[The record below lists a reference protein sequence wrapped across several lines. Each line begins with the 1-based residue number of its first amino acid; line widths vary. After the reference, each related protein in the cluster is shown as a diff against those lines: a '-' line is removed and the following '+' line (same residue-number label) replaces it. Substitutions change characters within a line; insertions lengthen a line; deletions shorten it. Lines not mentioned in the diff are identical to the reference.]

1 MGERLYEIDAGR
13 WDTEFDRATQQSAL
27 AALEAGKVLVL
38 PALGFA
44 LSPTEQQELLSPTVL
59 ASGKN
64 VSFVPSTGTLRGT
77 SLEGVQRQSLQ
88 EMMARCSQQV
98 LDLMAGLL
106 PTYASRLV
114 AGRTSFRPAEIAGR
128 PSSWRKDD
136 SRLHVDSFPSS
147 PVRGDRI
154 LRLFTNVHP
163 AGGTRTWRLGEPF
176 ENVARRFVP
185 AIRPPL
191 PGSGRVLLWIGVTK
205 SRRSLYDH
213 YMLGLHDRMKA
224 DLQYQAHA
232 DQITHDFSAG
242 STWVAF
248 TDQVSHA
255 ATAGQYLLEQTCY
268 LPISAMADAEQSPLR
283 ILERLTGRR
292 LL

>member
-1 MGERLYEIDAGR
+1 MVGRFYEIDADR
-13 WDTEFDRATQQSAL
+13 WDTVFDRATQQNAL
-27 AALEAGKVLVL
+27 AALEEGKVLVM
-38 PALGFA
+38 PALGFS
-44 LSPTEQQELLSPTVL
+44 LSPAEQQELLSPAVL

-64 VSFVPSTGTLRGT
+64 VSFAPSTATLRGT
-77 SLEGVQRQSLQ
+77 SLEGRQRDSLK
-88 EMMARCSQQV
+88 EMMARFSQHARQ
-98 LDLMAGLL
+98 LMAGLL
-106 PTYASRLV
+106 PMYASALV

-163 AGGTRTWRLGEPF
+163 GGRTRTWRLGEPF
-176 ENVARRFVP
+176 EKVARCFVP
-185 AIRPPL
+185 TLRPPL
-191 PGSGRVLLWIGVTK
+191 PGSGRLLQWIGVTK
-205 SRRSLYDH
+205 TRRSLYDH

-232 DQITHDFSAG
+232 DQITHDFSSG
-242 STWVAF
+242 STWIAF

-255 ATAGQYLLEQTCY
+255 ATVGQYLLEQTCY
-268 LPISAMADAEQSPLR
+268 LPTSAMAEAEQSPLR
-283 ILERLTGRR
+283 ILERLVGRR